1 MAGNEPAGGSAT
13 SEFPRILGRFS
24 GTPAGPTMLV
34 LGGIHGNEPSGV
46 HASRRLLDGL
56 DRVRP
61 SFRGELIALTG
72 NRKALARGC
81 RFIEKDL
88 NRRWTEERVA
98 LLEGS
103 APGGAEAS
111 EDREQRE
118 ILEVLEEAIGNAR
131 GEIYFLDL
139 HTSSAE
145 GPPFVTIGDTLRQR
159 KFALRLPLP
168 VILGLEEQIDGA
180 LLEYMNNRGHITLG
194 VEAGGHDRPGSV
206 DNHEAVLWFAL
217 AAAGLLREQEIPDRP
232 RHRRILFE
240 AARDIPRIIEVTHR
254 RRAVP
259 GREFRMEPG
268 FVNFHPVKKGQLL
281 ARDRQGDVYA
291 GEDGLILLPL
301 YQGQGDDGFFLCR
314 RIKGFWLRLST
325 VLRRLRLGSLA
336 HLLPG
341 VRRHPVLP
349 ETLVIDT
356 RVARWYPLDMFHLLG
371 FRKRRMVG
379 TTLTVTRRRF
389 DHYPPASQ

>member
-1 MAGNEPAGGSAT
+1 MTENEPAGGSA
-13 SEFPRILGRFS
+13 SSGHPRILGRFS
-24 GTPAGPTMLV
+24 GTVAGPTMLF

-46 HASRRLLDGL
+46 HAARRVLDGI
-56 DRVRP
+56 DRARP
-61 SFRGELIALTG
+61 SFRGELIVLTG
-72 NRKALARGC
+72 NREALARDT
-81 RFIEKDL
+81 RFIQKDL
-88 NRRWTEERVA
+88 NRQWTEERVA

-103 APGGAEAS
+103 APGGTEAS

-118 ILEVLEEAIGNAR
+118 ILEVLEEAIRNAR

-139 HTSSAE
+139 HTSSAD

-159 KFALRLPLP
+159 RFALRLPVP
-168 VILGLEEQIDGA
+168 VILGLEEQIDGS
-180 LLEYMNNRGHITLG
+180 LLEYMNNRGHITIG
-194 VEAGGHDRPGSV
+194 VEAGRHDRPSSV

-217 AAAGLLREQEIPDRP
+217 AAAGLLREQEIPDRD
-232 RHRRILFE
+232 RHLRILLE
-240 AARDIPRIIEVTHR
+240 AVRGIPRIIEVTHR

-259 GREFRMEPG
+259 GGEFRMVPG

-281 ARDRQGDVYA
+281 ARDRQGNVYA

-314 RIKGFWLRLST
+314 RVKRFWLRLST
-325 VLRRLRLGSLA
+325 VLRRLRLGSLV

-349 ETLVIDT
+349 ETLVVDT
-356 RVARWYPLDMFHLLG
+356 RLARWYPLDLFHLLG

-379 TTLTVTRRRF
+379 STLTVTRRRF
-389 DHYPPASQ
+389 DLYPPASQ